1 MKANRQM
8 LIKNKKNLKEGVA
21 ADIAAPAKA
30 IFAVLDKLKGQIP
43 EIPYDDFVASM
54 EDSEDGIDVSEKDL
68 DPKTGAAK
76 CGSSEAVE
84 EAVSKVRNA
93 LHEAINQTVVDFL
106 NSNPQ
111 SKTYGAY
118 KKWCDDNG
126 VTGISSA
133 AYLNAKKKFEAG
145 DGSDEDYN
153 GKKDDST
160 AEIKKPVEVSEG
172 LKKLIDACKS
182 AEGYVETAADTVA
195 SKYKMIGMKLKR
207 VILGKSLKNYYLLM
221 GDAGIGKS
229 YIVKDCLKKCG
240 LDPKSVPI
248 FKGDIG
254 ASRSDV
260 AKFFWKFK
268 DEDLVILDDCDT
280 ILQSKNPAV
289 QNMLK
294 GAMDPDGHTV
304 TISPTILKELTKSLE
319 QEAVQKKHPNDK
331 LFEAKDLDDEDN
343 EWDEEDGEEGDGGEG
358 LLDTDVP
365 TDQWEF
371 NARVVFVS
379 NLDESQVVKAIL
391 SRVDYY
397 CLHLTQEEYLIRL
410 GMIIKDMD
418 VNSPNSGWT
427 DEEVTDAKA
436 EAVAMMA
443 NAIEAANK
451 GVALCGKKVRLTH
464 ALEFRIVRDLVEG
477 WLMLEDDYMEEH
489 PGTTRDEA
497 GDAIIPE
504 FVRTILLPKL

>member
-1 MKANRQM
+1 MKATNRQM
-8 LIKNKKNLKEGVA
+8 LNKKNLREGVA

-30 IFAVLDKLKGQIP
+30 IFAVLDKMKGQLP
-43 EIPYDDFVASM
+43 EIPYDDFIASM
-54 EDSEDGIDVSEKDL
+54 EDSDDGVDVSEKDL
-68 DPKTGAAK
+68 DPKTGFQK
-76 CGSSEAVE
+76 SSGAEAVE
-84 EAVSKVRNA
+84 EAVSKVRDA
-93 LHEAINQTVVDFL
+93 LREAVNQTVVDFL

-111 SKTYGAY
+111 SQTYGAY
-118 KKWCDDNG
+118 MKFCNENG
-126 VTGISSA
+126 VAPLSSQ
-133 AYLNAKKKFEAG
+133 AYGKARGKYNEGGA
-145 DGSDEDYN
+145 SDADYA
-153 GKKDDST
+153 GKKDPQT
-160 AEIKKPVEVSEG
+160 AELKKPVEVSEG
-172 LKKLIDACKS
+172 LKKLMDACKS

-195 SKYKMIGMKLKR
+195 AKYKMIGMKLKR

-240 LDPKSVPI
+240 LDPKSVPL

-268 DEDLVILDDCDT
+268 DTDLVILDDCDT

-331 LFEAKDLDDEDN
+331 LFEARDLDDEDN
-343 EWDEEDGEEGDGGEG
+343 EWDDEDGEAGDGGEG

-371 NARVVFVS
+371 NARVIFVS

-391 SRVDYY
+391 SRVDSY

-427 DEEVTDAKA
+427 DEEVNDAKA

-451 GVALCGKKVRLTH
+451 HVELCGKKVRLTH

-489 PGTTRDEA
+489 PGTGRDEA